1 VNKLLLPD
9 KVAII
14 NGGATGMGRAT
25 ALIFAEEGC
34 NCVIADVKEEEGK
47 QTAEDASKKGK
58 EAIFVK
64 CDITDTA
71 QIKACVDRTVKKFG
85 TVHVLVG
92 SAGGSIPRERV
103 LKTPEE
109 GARPPRGVEN
119 TEEEYFDLMTNLNYK
134 GHVFFCKEVVPY
146 MKKQKYGK
154 IVLISSMGVY
164 HPPGPSVDYHGAK
177 AAIIGLVYNLAYEL
191 GPSNINVNGILP
203 GPIKSPFWDP
213 VLSMIPDNERGAAM
227 DQMGQFTPIG
237 RVGLP
242 EDIGY
247 ANLFLCS
254 EMGSYITGQMLSVGG
269 GIPLGRYDPERGF
282 GSMMREGRPPR
293 E

>member
-1 VNKLLLPD
+1 MNRLLLPD

-34 NCVIADVKEEEGK
+34 NCVIADVKEEEGEK
-47 QTAEDASKKGK
+47 TAEEASQKGK
-58 EAIFVK
+58 EAIFIK

-71 QIKACVDRTVKKFG
+71 QIKACVDQTVKKFG
-85 TVHVLVG
+85 TVHILIG
-92 SAGGSIPRERV
+92 SAGGSVITSSAMTPPKEGER
-103 LKTPEE
+103 P
-109 GARPPRGVEN
+109 ARGVEN
-119 TEEEYFDLMTNLNYK
+119 TQEAYFDLMTDLNYK

-146 MKKQKYGK
+146 MKNQKYGK

-164 HPPGPSVDYHGAK
+164 NPPGPSVEYHGAK

-213 VLSMIPDNERGAAM
+213 VLSMIPPEERGPVM
-227 DQMGQFTPIG
+227 DQMGKFSPIG

-247 ANLFLCS
+247 TNLFLCS
-254 EMGSYITGQMLSVGG
+254 EMSSYITGQMLNVGG
-269 GIPLGRYDPERGF
+269 GIPMGRYDPERGF
-282 GSMMREGRPPR
+282 GRMAREGRPPR
-293 E
+293 

>member
-1 VNKLLLPD
+1 MNKPLLPD

-25 ALIFAEEGC
+25 ALLFAGEGC
-34 NCVIADVKEEEGK
+34 NCVIADVKEEEGRK
-47 QTAEDASKKGK
+47 TAEEASKKGR
-58 EAIFVK
+58 EAIFVN

-71 QIKACVDRTVKKFG
+71 QIKACVDRTVEKFG
-85 TVHVLVG
+85 TVHILIG
-92 SAGGSIPRERV
+92 SAGGSVIGGRDPA
-103 LKTPEE
+103 T
-109 GARPPRGVEN
+109 RPARGVEN
-119 TEEEYFDLMTNLNYK
+119 TQEALFDLMTDLNYK

-146 MKKQKYGK
+146 MKKRKYGK

-164 HPPGPSVDYHGAK
+164 SPPGPSVEYHGAK

-203 GPIKSPFWDP
+203 GPVKSPFWDP
-213 VLSMIPDNERGAAM
+213 VLSNVPPEERGPMM
-227 DQMGQFTPIG
+227 DQMGKISPIG

-242 EDIGY
+242 EDIAY
-247 ANLFLCS
+247 TNLFLCS
-254 EMGSYITGQMLSVGG
+254 EWSSYITGQMLNVSG
-269 GIPLGRYDPERGF
+269 GIPLGRYEPERSF
-282 GSMMREGRPPR
+282 GRAAGEG

>member
-1 VNKLLLPD
+1 MNKLLLPD

-14 NGGATGMGRAT
+14 NGGSTGMGRAT
-25 ALIFAEEGC
+25 AIIFAEEGC

-47 QTAEDASKKGK
+47 QTAEEASKKGK

-64 CDITDTA
+64 CDITDLA
-71 QIKACVDRTVKKFG
+71 QIKGCVDQTVKKFG
-85 TVHVLVG
+85 TVHILIG
-92 SAGGSIPRERV
+92 SAGGSVISGRANTAT
-103 LKTPEE
+103 KE

-119 TEEEYFDLMTNLNYK
+119 TQEEYFDLMTDLNYK
-134 GHVFFCKEVVPY
+134 GYVFFCKEVVPY

-164 HPPGPSVDYHGAK
+164 NPPGPSVDYHGAK

-213 VLSMIPDNERGAAM
+213 VLSMVPDSERGAM
-227 DQMGQFTPIG
+227 LDQMGQFTPIG

-247 ANLFLCS
+247 TNLFLCS
-254 EMGSYITGQMLSVGG
+254 EMSSYITGQMLNVGG

-282 GSMMREGRPPR
+282 GRMAREGRPPR
-293 E
+293 

>member
-1 VNKLLLPD
+1 MNKLLLPD

-14 NGGATGMGRAT
+14 NGGSTGMGRAT

-47 QTAEDASKKGK
+47 KTAEEASKKGK

-64 CDITDTA
+64 CDITDVN
-71 QIKACVDRTVKKFG
+71 QIKACVDQTVKKFG
-85 TVHVLVG
+85 TVHILVG
-92 SAGGSIPRERV
+92 CAGGSVPRDRV
-103 LKTPEE
+103 LNPPEG

-119 TEEEYFDLMTNLNYK
+119 TREDYFDLMTDLNYK

-164 HPPGPSVDYHGAK
+164 NPPGPSVDYHGAK
-177 AAIIGLVYNLAYEL
+177 AAIIGLVINLAYEL

-203 GPIKSPFWDP
+203 GPIKTPFWDP
-213 VLSMIPDNERGAAM
+213 VLSNVSDEERGPLM
-227 DQMGQFTPIG
+227 DEMGKFTPIG

-247 ANLFLCS
+247 TNLFLCS
-254 EMGSYITGQMLSVGG
+254 EMGSYIHGQMLNVGG
-269 GIPLGRYDPERGF
+269 GIPLGRFDPERGL
-282 GSMMREGRPPR
+282 GSMARGGRPPR
-293 E
+293 

>member
-1 VNKLLLPD
+1 MERKLLPD

-25 ALIFAEEGC
+25 AYIFSEEGC
-34 NCVIADVKEEEGK
+34 DCVIADVNEVEGK
-47 QTAEDASKKGK
+47 KTAEEATKRGK

-64 CDITDTA
+64 CDITDLK
-71 QIKACVDRTVKKFG
+71 QIKGCVDRTVKKFG
-85 TVHVLVG
+85 TVHILVG
-92 SAGGSIPRERV
+92 CAGGSVPRDKILEPH
-103 LKTPEE
+103 KE
-109 GARPPRGVEN
+109 GETRKMGVEY
-119 TEEEYFDLMTNLNYK
+119 TDERYFDVMTDLNYK

-164 HPPGPSVDYHGAK
+164 NPPGPSVEYHGAK

-213 VLSMIPDNERGAAM
+213 VLAMIPEAERGTM
-227 DQMGQFTPIG
+227 LDSMGQFTPIG
-237 RVGLP
+237 RVGVP

-247 ANLFLCS
+247 TVMFLCS
-254 EMGSYITGQMLSVGG
+254 EMSSYITGQMLNVGG
-269 GIPLGRYDPERGF
+269 GIPLGRY
-282 GSMMREGRPPR
+282 REGGFFRRPPAGEPPR
-293 E
+293 